1 MIRSLLL
8 DWQYRLDVSAT
19 SRLFIRSI
27 NLVGF
32 GLILWMLPISNMVWG
47 DAHFSILYHDFQGL
61 DSIAVL
67 LRFDGVRQF
76 YWVFLMS
83 YLGLTLLGLLGF
95 SNAVSRFATWLI
107 ILILYYGNY
116 DVSNGGWHMLIQLHF
131 LSIFLFNPDTI
142 QNETLK
148 ALANFTHNVAF
159 RFIWIQIAFMYFTSG
174 VQKLF
179 GNYWLNGE
187 ALLLV
192 LNRPEFSLPFLFEN
206 LAENTFWLKLGT
218 WCALGYQL
226 LFPFVI
232 WIKRLRP
239 WILVMGLIFHLF
251 ILIFMGI
258 TDFAL
263 ILIAAYTVF
272 IEPKNANRLLRYL
285 RLE

>member
-1 MIRSLLL
+1 
-8 DWQYRLDVSAT
+8 
-19 SRLFIRSI
+19 
-27 NLVGF
+27 
-32 GLILWMLPISNMVWG
+32 
-47 DAHFSILYHDFQGL
+47 
-61 DSIAVL
+61 
-67 LRFDGVRQF
+67 
-76 YWVFLMS
+76 
-83 YLGLTLLGLLGF
+83 LGF

-107 ILILYYGNY
+107 FLILYYGNY

-131 LSIFLFNPDTI
+131 LSIFLFKPDTI

-272 IEPKNANRLLRYL
+272 IEPINANRLLKYL